1 MAKGPINLSLIGSK
15 VARGTPNRFF
25 FFRIIFSSI
34 DILRMRMC
42 SVLVC
47 LPHEQEQRTTFRTI
61 DYPFFN
67 TIIEELR
74 VVKRLITYG
83 LGAD

>member
-1 MAKGPINLSLIGSK
+1 M
-15 VARGTPNRFF
+15 
-25 FFRIIFSSI
+25 
-34 DILRMRMC
+34 RMRC
-42 SVLVC
+42 VLVC
-47 LPHEQEQRTTFRTI
+47 LPYEQEQRKKFRSI

-67 TIIEELR
+67 TVIEELR